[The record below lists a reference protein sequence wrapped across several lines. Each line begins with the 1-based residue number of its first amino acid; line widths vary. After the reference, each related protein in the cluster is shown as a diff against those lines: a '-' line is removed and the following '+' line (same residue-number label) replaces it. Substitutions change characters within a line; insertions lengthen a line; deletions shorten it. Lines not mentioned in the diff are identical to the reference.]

1 VATDGRIRSPLLLRI
16 ETAVSQD
23 RCSSSIPQARHRLRG
38 VPALLAE
45 QKNRY

>member
-1 VATDGRIRSPLLLRI
+1 MVGFRSASRTDSRAGTTRGHWWK
-16 ETAVSQD
+16 
-23 RCSSSIPQARHRLRG
+23 SSIPQARRRLRG